1 MNKLWKRL
9 AIPCTVA
16 ATALLGMVPTPAE
29 ATVPPQNSGWIK
41 LPDDAGAAY
50 FDADLAGHSGW
61 EKITVCDNKP
71 NGRGVQ
77 VTGYSDNYG
86 TAFVQDPSD
95 DGHCSV
101 IQGNLFPDGYG
112 VDLYVE
118 EYSGDI
124 IWDNWAYGRGI
135 A

>member
-16 ATALLGMVPTPAE
+16 ATVLLGMVATPAE
-29 ATVPPQNSGWIK
+29 ATAPPKNSGWIY
-41 LPDDAGAAY
+41 LPDGAGAAY
-50 FDADLAGHSGW
+50 FDADLAGYPGW
-61 EKITVCDNKP
+61 EKITVCDNKS
-71 NGRGVQ
+71 NDRGVQ
-77 VTGYSDNYG
+77 VTGYGDNYG
-86 TAFVQDPSD
+86 TAFVQDPSNN
-95 DGHCSV
+95 GHCTA

-124 IWDNWAYGRGI
+124 SWDNRAKGHGI